1 MSISSPSARPHSK
14 SLFRGTVEMP
24 QKALCGEF
32 YQSTCNVLPCVFRAY
47 NAPYNAFV
55 SVRNVPRT
63 SAETVLNSLSPS
75 AALYRNS
82 AVEYLL
88 IFQPRIGVSAMP
100 DWYAQ
105 NAPLHVC

>member
-47 NAPYNAFV
+47 NAPYNAFIGV
-55 SVRNVPRT
+55 LNVPRT
-63 SAETVLNSLSPS
+63 FAETLQGTLSPS
-75 AALYRNS
+75 AALYSKS
-82 AVEYLL
+82 AVEYLMNL
-88 IFQPRIGVSAMP
+88 LVA
-100 DWYAQ
+100 A
-105 NAPLHVC
+105 

>member
-1 MSISSPSARPHSK
+1 MSSPSARPHSK

-32 YQSTCNVLPCVFRAY
+32 YQSTCHAPSCVFRAC

-55 SVRNVPRT
+55 GVLNVTRT

-75 AALYRNS
+75 AALYRKS

-100 DWYAQ
+100 DRYAQ
-105 NAPLHVC
+105 NVPLHAC